1 MLRQLFQHIDFEWP
15 WALMLLVLVPW
26 LAWKML
32 YKNKAN
38 IPRVKVSEFSPLTQG
53 YNLKTSLRN
62 FPSILRLLAF
72 ILIIIAVARP
82 IRKENVE
89 LNSGKGIEIVL
100 CLDVSG
106 SMLAQDFEPNR
117 LMASQRVANEFIKRR
132 KGDKIGLVVFAGQS
146 ITLCPITTD
155 HEALLY
161 QLENINY
168 GILSD
173 GTAIGTGLASA
184 VERLRTGTSPSKIIV
199 LLTDGE
205 DTGGSMD
212 PFTAKQIA
220 KTFGV
225 KVYTIGVGT
234 EGYADIPFQ
243 TAMGTVLEK
252 AKVSIDEKL
261 LQEIASETGGNYYRA
276 KNSGELDRI
285 YGAIDKLETSDIRT
299 TYFNKK
305 RDAFLPLLIAA
316 LALLLLE
323 WVLAHTW
330 LRRFP

>member
-1 MLRQLFQHIDFEWP
+1 MLRQLFQHIEFEWP
-15 WALMLLVLVPW
+15 WALLLLALVPW

-32 YKNKAN
+32 YRNKAI
-38 IPRVKVSEFSPLTQG
+38 IPRLKVSELSPLTRG
-53 YNLKTSLRN
+53 YNLKTTLKN
-62 FPSILRLLAF
+62 LPTIIRLIAF
-72 ILIIIAVARP
+72 VIIIIAIARP
-82 IRKENVE
+82 ITKKNVE

-117 LMASQRVANEFIKRR
+117 LIASQQVAHEFIQRR

-161 QLENINY
+161 QLDNINY

-173 GTAIGTGLASA
+173 GTAIGTGLASS
-184 VERLRTGTSPSKIIV
+184 VERLRSGESPSKIIV

-220 KTFGV
+220 KTFGI

-234 EGYADIPFQ
+234 EGYANIPLQ
-243 TAMGTVLEK
+243 TAIGTVLEK
-252 AKVSIDEKL
+252 SKVSIDEKL

-276 KNSGELDRI
+276 KNGADLEKI
-285 YGAIDKLETSDIRT
+285 YSAIDKLETSDIRT

-323 WVLAHTW
+323 WILTHTW